1 MKRTVTFFLIFVIL
15 LNSTGYLAVLVLLR
29 YQTKV
34 SLSKQL
40 DNEERNRS
48 QELVFEVPISL
59 PYAPDQTE
67 FVRVDGEF
75 AYEGKIYHIVEQK
88 YARDTLYIVCIKD
101 EKSAEL
107 EMALTD
113 YVKSFTDQR
122 SDVQKQSKSI
132 FNFSFLKEY
141 ITLENF
147 SSQPMTG
154 WSLQLV
160 YVNESAQVLLE
171 LLKRVATPPPRF

>member
-1 MKRTVTFFLIFVIL
+1 MKRAITLFLIFVIL
-15 LNSTGYLAVLVLLR
+15 LNSTGYFGVLVLLR

-40 DNEERNRS
+40 DSDHRNRS
-48 QELVFEVPISL
+48 KEVVFEVPISL

-75 AYEGKIYHIVEQK
+75 THERKIYHIVEQK
-88 YARDTLYIVCIKD
+88 YARDTLYIVCVKD
-101 EKSAEL
+101 EKSADL

-122 SDVQKQSKSI
+122 SDTQKQSKSV
-132 FNFSFLKEY
+132 FNFSFIKEY
-141 ITLENF
+141 ISLGHF
-147 SSQPMTG
+147 PSPPMTG
-154 WSLQLV
+154 WALQLV
-160 YVNESAQVLLE
+160 YANESVQVLLE
-171 LLKRVATPPPRF
+171 LLKHVATPPPRF